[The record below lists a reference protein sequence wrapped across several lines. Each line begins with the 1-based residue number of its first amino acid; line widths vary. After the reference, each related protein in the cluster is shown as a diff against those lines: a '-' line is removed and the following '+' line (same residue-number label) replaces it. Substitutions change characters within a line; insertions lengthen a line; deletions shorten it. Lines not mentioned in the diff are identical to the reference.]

1 MSITI
6 NKKRFKRILILTGI
20 LVLSQVFYW
29 GIEKELIPVDSML
42 MKAIEL
48 FLTLVVS
55 LLVINVVLRL
65 TEKRVW
71 TMFEQEM
78 EVEQRIIVSRL
89 YSITL
94 YTIALFVTIYKAGAS
109 IGNLT
114 IFIGLVASG
123 FAFAIRDLL
132 LSFFAWFII
141 LNRKPFKMGDYIE
154 IDAQFGLVTRIGTF
168 YFTLELNNKKDYV
181 KIPNSMVLSKHITI
195 KGELKYRE
203 ELKIALKTIPN
214 EIDELSRELQIFI
227 RSRVTYKD
235 PVKVTLI
242 AESNGWFILISYA
255 SSFEQDTLKPAVFA
269 ETLRIFHEHLKI
281 ST

>member
-6 NKKRFKRILILTGI
+6 NKKRLKRILVLTGI
-20 LVLSQVFYW
+20 LLLSQVFYR
-29 GIEKELIPVDSML
+29 GIENGVIPVDSMV
-42 MKAIEL
+42 MKIIEL
-48 FLTLVVS
+48 FLTFVIS
-55 LLVINVVLRL
+55 LLVINIILRL
-65 TEKRVW
+65 TEKRLW
-71 TMFEQEM
+71 TMFEKEM

-94 YTIALFVTIYKAGAS
+94 YTIATFVTIYKAGVS

-141 LNRKPFKMGDYIE
+141 LNRKPFKMGDYID
-154 IDAQFGLVTRIGTF
+154 IDSQFGLVTRIGTF

-195 KGELKYRE
+195 RGESKYRE
-203 ELKIALKTIPN
+203 ELKIALRTIPSD
-214 EIDELSRELQIFI
+214 IDELTRELQIYT
-227 RSRVTYKD
+227 RSRVTLKD
-235 PVKVTLI
+235 QVKVTLI
-242 AESNGWFILISYA
+242 AENNGWFILISYS
-255 SSFEQDTLKPAVFA
+255 SSFEHDTLKPAIFA
-269 ETLRIFHEHLKI
+269 EILRIFNEHLKI
-281 ST
+281 SS

>member
-6 NKKRFKRILILTGI
+6 NKKRLKRILVLTGI
-20 LVLSQVFYW
+20 LLLSQVFYR
-29 GIEKELIPVDSML
+29 GIENGVIPVDSMV
-42 MKAIEL
+42 MKIIEL
-48 FLTLVVS
+48 FLTFVIS
-55 LLVINVVLRL
+55 LLVINIILRL
-65 TEKRVW
+65 TEKRLW
-71 TMFEQEM
+71 TMFEKEM

-94 YTIALFVTIYKAGAS
+94 YTIAIFVTIYKAGVS

-154 IDAQFGLVTRIGTF
+154 IDSQFGLVTRIGTF

-195 KGELKYRE
+195 RGESKYRE
-203 ELKIALKTIPN
+203 ELKIALRTIPSD
-214 EIDELSRELQIFI
+214 IDELTRELQIYT
-227 RSRVTYKD
+227 RSRVTLKD
-235 PVKVTLI
+235 QVKVTLI
-242 AESNGWFILISYA
+242 AENNGWFILISYS
-255 SSFEQDTLKPAVFA
+255 SSFEHDTLKPAIFA
-269 ETLRIFHEHLKI
+269 EILRIFNEHLKI
-281 ST
+281 SS

>member
-6 NKKRFKRILILTGI
+6 NKKRLKRILVLTGI
-20 LVLSQVFYW
+20 LLLSQVFYW
-29 GIEKELIPVDSML
+29 GIENGVIPDDSMV
-42 MKAIEL
+42 MKIIEL
-48 FLTLVVS
+48 FLTFVIS
-55 LLVINVVLRL
+55 LLVINIILRL
-65 TEKRVW
+65 TEKRLW
-71 TMFEQEM
+71 TMFEKEM

-94 YTIALFVTIYKAGAS
+94 YTIAIFVTIYKAGVS

-123 FAFAIRDLL
+123 FAFAIRDIL

-154 IDAQFGLVTRIGTF
+154 IDSQFGLVTRIGTF

-195 KGELKYRE
+195 RGESKYRE
-203 ELKIALKTIPN
+203 ELKIALRTIPSD
-214 EIDELSRELQIFI
+214 IDDLTRELQIYT
-227 RSRVTYKD
+227 RSRVTLKD
-235 PVKVTLI
+235 QVKVTLI
-242 AESNGWFILISYA
+242 AENNGWFILISYS
-255 SSFEQDTLKPAVFA
+255 SSFEHDTLKPAIFA
-269 ETLRIFHEHLKI
+269 EILRIFNEHLKI
-281 ST
+281 SS